1 MIYFLVGYISF
12 PKGGIGGAYYNK
24 EEKSFWHS
32 KSTQHIL
39 INNDGLRPLKV
50 LRNKQAEA
58 DGETVT
64 ITVNKAVAFDVGAL
78 IP

>member
-1 MIYFLVGYISF
+1 MLYFLVGYISF
-12 PKGGIGGAYYNK
+12 PKGGIGGAYYNQ
-24 EEKSFWHS
+24 EEKSFWYS
-32 KSTQHIL
+32 QSTQHIL
-39 INNDGLRPLKV
+39 TSNQGLRPLKV